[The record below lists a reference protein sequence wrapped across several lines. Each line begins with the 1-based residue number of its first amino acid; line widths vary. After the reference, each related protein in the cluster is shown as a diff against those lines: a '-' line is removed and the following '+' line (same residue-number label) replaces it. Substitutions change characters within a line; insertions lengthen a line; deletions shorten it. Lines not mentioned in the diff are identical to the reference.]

1 MSSRQGQKKAT
12 GSKSN
17 PLDAN
22 KVTEYDPRDPRSV
35 GCWPCFGVHKPSAQR
50 SNQAGAWVECE
61 FCALRLEYYPRM
73 GNSGQF
79 AQTWQ
84 PAVVKMAMKELQK
97 VVGQDGFPTEKQA
110 KAAIQLVNAR
120 LKLEAKPSK
129 LEAKPSKGK
138 EEETPALK
146 WKETG
151 MQARQKERP
160 KTLRGAKRKQSSP
173 ASSESWTEVSEMQ
186 TLTPQEETDLW
197 MDLFGDSDSPTEAAT
212 DRAAQEAALVSRS

>member
-1 MSSRQGQKKAT
+1 M
-12 GSKSN
+12 
-17 PLDAN
+17 
-22 KVTEYDPRDPRSV
+22 
-35 GCWPCFGVHKPSAQR
+35 
-50 SNQAGAWVECE
+50 ECE

-84 PAVVKMAMKELQK
+84 PAVVEMAMKELQK
-97 VVGQDGFPTEKQA
+97 VVGQDGFPTKKQA

-129 LEAKPSKGK
+129 LEAKPSKEK

-197 MDLFGDSDSPTEAAT
+197 MDLFGDSDSPTESAT
-212 DRAAQEAALVSRS
+212 DRAAQEAALASRS

>member
-1 MSSRQGQKKAT
+1 MSSSQGQKKAT
-12 GSKSN
+12 ESKSN

-22 KVTEYDPRDPRSV
+22 KVTEEDPRDPRSV

-61 FCALRLEYYPRM
+61 LCALRLEYCPRM

-84 PAVVKMAMKELQK
+84 PAVVEMAMKELQE

-129 LEAKPSKGK
+129 LEAKPSK
-138 EEETPALK
+138 
-146 WKETG
+146 
-151 MQARQKERP
+151 
-160 KTLRGAKRKQSSP
+160 
-173 ASSESWTEVSEMQ
+173 
-186 TLTPQEETDLW
+186 
-197 MDLFGDSDSPTEAAT
+197 
-212 DRAAQEAALVSRS
+212 

>member
-12 GSKSN
+12 ESKSN

-22 KVTEYDPRDPRSV
+22 KVTEEDPRGPRSV

-84 PAVVKMAMKELQK
+84 PAVVEMAMKELQK
-97 VVGQDGFPTEKQA
+97 VVGQDGIPTKKQA

-129 LEAKPSKGK
+129 LEAKPSKEK

-151 MQARQKERP
+151 MQARQKEWP
-160 KTLRGAKRKQSSP
+160 KTLREANRKQSSA

-186 TLTPQEETDLW
+186 TLTPQEEAALL

-212 DRAAQEAALVSRS
+212 DRAAPEAALVSRS